1 MLSHKFHFSLKN
13 LRRKTCLYFFLWKK
27 LNTLFT
33 WFNYT
38 WTIPRAFDHDL
49 NQFKLYCLRMLSDR
63 LLAHTVRVLDK
74 SLFPMGRCGFRFQ
87 YSRCRRI
94 QNFTSGQD
102 LVLSDWLFWP
112 TTHSLH
118 RSLLVHLCAV
128 QLTGTS
134 TLATVT
140 VVNKVS
146 NKTILLHMIFMKLF
160 ILFTPKTC
168 AQYRIRFPANR
179 RL

>member
-1 MLSHKFHFSLKN
+1 MILIKFKLYCLRMLSHKFYFSFKN

-33 WFNYT
+33 WLNYT

-49 NQFKLYCLRMLSDR
+49 NKFKLYCLRMLSDR

-87 YSRCRRI
+87 YSWCRRI

-102 LVLSDWLFWP
+102 LVLLDWLFWS

-118 RSLLVHLCAV
+118 RSLLVHASMRCTTNWHKYACHSDC
-128 QLTGTS
+128 G
-134 TLATVT
+134 
-140 VVNKVS
+140 
-146 NKTILLHMIFMKLF
+146 
-160 ILFTPKTC
+160 
-168 AQYRIRFPANR
+168 
-179 RL
+179 

>member
-1 MLSHKFHFSLKN
+1 MLSHKFYFSFKN

-33 WFNYT
+33 WLNYT
-38 WTIPRAFDHDL
+38 WTIPWAFDL
-49 NQFKLYCLRMLSDR
+49 KKFKLYCLRMLSDR

-87 YSRCRRI
+87 YSWCRRI
-94 QNFTSGQD
+94 QNFTSGKD
-102 LVLSDWLFWP
+102 LVLLDWLFWS

-118 RSLLVHLCAV
+118 RSLLVHPCA
-128 QLTGTS
+128 S

-168 AQYRIRFPANR
+168 TQYRIWFPANR